1 MFNMYGE
8 EESNET
14 SYERRS
20 YKDNSFYIPRL
31 VLDRSL
37 YPKGKKIPV
46 VLQVNQNILK
56 DNKDIAEHNS
66 TKNSMNGPSS
76 NIHGTVEYQVPID
89 LWVPRPE
96 DKIFSHIRGAIIAP
110 VHKVFNMP
118 DDGEANNMID
128 YFYVQA
134 KRCYNSD
141 TKVKFN
147 MNGEETV
154 SIGFRDHCTNYM
166 NYFEKYYDKDLQLL
180 GLYANIKYMIDCNTD
195 VYTLES
201 FLHDL
206 WKYFID
212 PSASQTAATLNYLL
226 DKMNMEQ
233 YNLQLNYKNN
243 KSPVLEYNDYHAK
256 LLLKIS
262 VMQNMMIPLITH
274 FITKKKI
281 DPSNIKM
288 VLLKAF
294 DMLFQIVNRMYDV
307 DLYSKIF
314 ETTISNVTKN
324 ATNNS
329 ILWDMQLI
337 RARNSTTHSIESV
350 ESIVMQIIPKYTYDK
365 NIIHFNYNAINRDIK
380 FRVTDIAYEYQ
391 FVVLSSSKRDED
403 NNSECDKYEAHA
415 TKLNEAIMIQTKT
428 NCLSTMKRIETKY
441 GPFDDN
447 EIRFYHNQLSRD
459 GKFIANSLQ
468 KNLVTY
474 LFAKE
479 FDDPQSAKIVNV
491 RQYIILIIAAKRL
504 LESYHMCQLPYMIG
518 GRVNRVVTRKNINKK
533 ELQKIESSRYYPMI
547 HAKYNN
553 PKIEQDVILSLI
565 AQILS
570 SEFQT
575 VDYYNPRNNGLTINV
590 IPDLVSEEV
599 CRFVML
605 I

>member
-1 MFNMYGE
+1 MNNLYE
-8 EESNET
+8 EENEYSRKEFSNT
-14 SYERRS
+14 
-20 YKDNSFYIPRL
+20 SFYIPRL

-37 YPKGKKIPV
+37 YKKGEKIPV

-56 DNKDIAEHNS
+56 DNKNIASHNS
-66 TKNSMNGPSS
+66 VMNSINGPSS
-76 NIHGTVEYQVPID
+76 SDYMNKQIEYQVPID
-89 LWVPRPE
+89 EWVPKPE
-96 DKIFSHIRGAIIAP
+96 DKIFNHIRGAIIAP
-110 VHKVFNMP
+110 VHKIFNMP
-118 DDGEANNMID
+118 DDSSANNMID

-147 MNGEETV
+147 SNGEETV

-180 GLYANIKYMIDCNTD
+180 GLYANIKFMIDCNTD
-195 VYTLES
+195 AYTLEA
-201 FLHDL
+201 FLYDL
-206 WKYFID
+206 KKYFID

-226 DKMNMEQ
+226 DKMNIEQ

-243 KSPVLEYNDYHAK
+243 KSPVLEYNDDHAK
-256 LLLKIS
+256 ILLKIS
-262 VMQNMMIPLITH
+262 VMQNMMIPLLTH

-281 DPSNIKM
+281 DPTDIKM
-288 VLLKAF
+288 ILLRAF
-294 DMLFQIVNRMYDV
+294 DMLFQISKRMYNV
-307 DLYSKIF
+307 DLYSKIY
-314 ETTISNVTKN
+314 ETTFSNVIKN
-324 ATNNS
+324 TNNNTV
-329 ILWDMQLI
+329 LWDMQLI
-337 RARNSTTHSIESV
+337 RARNSTSHSIESV
-350 ESIVMQIIPKYTYDK
+350 ESIIMQIIPKYTYNK

-380 FRVTDIAYEYQ
+380 FKVTDIAYEYQ

-415 TKLNEAIMIQTKT
+415 TKMNEAIMIQTKV
-428 NCLSTMKRIETKY
+428 NCLTTMKRIETKY
-441 GPFDDN
+441 GPFDKN
-447 EIRFYHNQLSRD
+447 EINFYYRQLSRN
-459 GKFIANSLQ
+459 GKFVANSLQ

-518 GRVNRVVTRKNINKK
+518 GRVNRIVTRKNINKK
-533 ELQKIESSRYYPMI
+533 ELQKIESSKYFPMI
-547 HAKYNN
+547 HKKYNN
-553 PKIEQDVILSLI
+553 PKIEQEVILSLI

-575 VDYYNPRNNGLTINV
+575 VDCYNPRNNGLTIDA
-590 IPDLVSEEV
+590 IPDIVAEEV
-599 CRFVML
+599 CRFIML